1 MQLVLYCPF
10 LHHITKPWEQR
21 SPSANTAASICVKA
35 AIEAVHIAEMMEARD
50 MLYEAYAFTNDVIAM
65 AATSLLVVELMPP
78 GDTLVTHAK
87 SSSWK
92 AKAVLEKLA
101 LRSCTAA
108 RCLESLL
115 VSMI

>member
-1 MQLVLYCPF
+1 M
-10 LHHITKPWEQR
+10 
-21 SPSANTAASICVKA
+21 KA